1 MPISGIV
8 IYSNIKTRILSC
20 FRLLYGDHHTRK
32 RRGHIELS
40 SLFLLDSSFSEVLK
54 NNTVVRLFKL
64 QEKDKFVLA
73 KSLFFILSLIG
84 LFLTCT

>member
-1 MPISGIV
+1 M
-8 IYSNIKTRILSC
+8 
-20 FRLLYGDHHTRK
+20 
-32 RRGHIELS
+32 ELPFP
-40 SLFLLDSSFSEVLK
+40 FLLDSSFSEALK

-73 KSLFFILSLIG
+73 NLSGFFFVLSLIG